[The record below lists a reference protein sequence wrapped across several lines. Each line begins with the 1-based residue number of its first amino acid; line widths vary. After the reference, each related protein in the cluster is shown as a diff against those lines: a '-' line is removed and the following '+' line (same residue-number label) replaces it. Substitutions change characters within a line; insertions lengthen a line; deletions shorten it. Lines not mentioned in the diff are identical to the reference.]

1 MGGSGASGREARRP
15 VIIDLPAEEIR
26 GPSDAEAPA
35 AEIESGAF
43 AGGATDSTGPDATA
57 AEPGSGDALGH
68 DETVTPSAFATDTHA
83 HQDPVPPAETIRQ
96 RRGTSFP
103 ALLAAAILGGLIGVG
118 ALTALDR
125 MGYLDAF
132 RGEDAGAAAVSAEL
146 ASLRSEVEALRQSA
160 GEQAGV
166 DVAPLQQQVAGLEQ
180 AIAELRSQPAAG
192 GDPASLGE
200 VQNRLAALEQAASA
214 AGSSEPSQALEA
226 RLGEL
231 ASQVESLR
239 SSGGTGATEP
249 ALAGIAKR
257 IDEIAGRLGSL
268 EGQGPVDISA
278 VEASVSELQNR
289 LDQLG
294 ERVEA
299 APTEERVAAL
309 ETTLNDMT
317 QRLNTTA
324 AELETA
330 AALGPA
336 VAANALG
343 AALEAGAPFTSELQ
357 ALRGLGLDETALAG
371 LAPSAETGLPTLN
384 ELRSGFEDAVATID
398 LRTPIPEGTGTLE
411 RLVQSA
417 RGLVEVRPA
426 HPTEG
431 SAPGAVVAR
440 IRGALSS
447 GDLKTALAEWNS
459 LPEEAKANTADWAR
473 AAEARLAADELVT
486 RLRSEALSRLGR
498 EG

>member
-1 MGGSGASGREARRP
+1 MGGSGASSREARRP
-15 VIIDLPAEEIR
+15 VIIDLPAEEIGR
-26 GPSDAEAPA
+26 PPDAPAPA
-35 AEIESGAF
+35 AEGEPSTFASGAT
-43 AGGATDSTGPDATA
+43 GATGPDATA
-57 AEPGSGDALGH
+57 AEPGSSDAPGQ
-68 DETVTPSAFATDTHA
+68 DETVIPSAFATDPHVRP
-83 HQDPVPPAETIRQ
+83 DPIPPAETVRQ

-125 MGYLDAF
+125 LGYLEPL
-132 RGEDAGAAAVSAEL
+132 RGEDAGAATVSAEL
-146 ASLRSEVEALRQSA
+146 ASLRSDVEALRQSA
-160 GEQAGV
+160 GEQVGV

-200 VQNRLAALEQAASA
+200 VQNRLAAPEQAASA
-214 AGSSEPSQALEA
+214 AGSTESSQALEA

-231 ASQVESLR
+231 ASEVEALR

-249 ALAGIAKR
+249 ALAGIAR
-257 IDEIAGRLGSL
+257 QIDEIAGRLGSL
-268 EGQGPVDISA
+268 EESGPVDVTGLETSIA
-278 VEASVSELQNR
+278 ELR
-289 LDQLG
+289 EQLVQLA

-299 APTEERVAAL
+299 APTGERVAAL
-309 ETTLNDMT
+309 ETALNEAT
-317 QRLNTTA
+317 EQLSTTA
-324 AELETA
+324 VQVETA

-343 AALEAGAPFTSELQ
+343 AALESGAPFTRELQ

-371 LAPSAETGLPTLN
+371 LAPSAEAGLPTLN
-384 ELRSGFEDAVATID
+384 ELRSGFENAIATID

-426 HPTEG
+426 KPTEG
-431 SAPGAVVAR
+431 SDPGAVVAR
-440 IRGALSS
+440 IRGALLS

-459 LPEEAKANTADWAR
+459 LPEDAKAKTADWAR
-473 AAEARLAADELVT
+473 DAEARLAADELVA

>member
-1 MGGSGASGREARRP
+1 M
-15 VIIDLPAEEIR
+15 
-26 GPSDAEAPA
+26 
-35 AEIESGAF
+35 
-43 AGGATDSTGPDATA
+43 
-57 AEPGSGDALGH
+57 
-68 DETVTPSAFATDTHA
+68 
-83 HQDPVPPAETIRQ
+83 
-96 RRGTSFP
+96 
-103 ALLAAAILGGLIGVG
+103 
-118 ALTALDR
+118 
-125 MGYLDAF
+125 
-132 RGEDAGAAAVSAEL
+132 
-146 ASLRSEVEALRQSA
+146 
-160 GEQAGV
+160 

-214 AGSSEPSQALEA
+214 AGSTESSQALEA

-231 ASQVESLR
+231 ASEVEALR

-249 ALAGIAKR
+249 ALAGIATR

-268 EGQGPVDISA
+268 EGQGPVDVTGLESSIA
-278 VEASVSELQNR
+278 EIRE
-289 LDQLG
+289 QLAQLA

-309 ETTLNDMT
+309 ETALNDT
-317 QRLNTTA
+317 TEQLSTTA
-324 AELETA
+324 AQVETV

-384 ELRSGFEDAVATID
+384 ELRSAFENAVATID

-440 IRGALSS
+440 MRGALSS
-447 GDLKTALAEWNS
+447 GDIKTALAEWNS
-459 LPEEAKANTADWAR
+459 LPEDAKAKTADWAR
-473 AAEARLAADELVT
+473 AAEARLAADELVA

>member
-1 MGGSGASGREARRP
+1 MR
-15 VIIDLPAEEIR
+15 
-26 GPSDAEAPA
+26 
-35 AEIESGAF
+35 
-43 AGGATDSTGPDATA
+43 
-57 AEPGSGDALGH
+57 
-68 DETVTPSAFATDTHA
+68 DETVTPSASATDSHA
-83 HQDPVPPAETIRQ
+83 HPDPIPPAETIRQ

-125 MGYLDAF
+125 MGYLESF
-132 RGEDAGAAAVSAEL
+132 RGEDAGAAAVEAEL
-146 ASLRSEVEALRQSA
+146 ANLRSEVEALRQSA
-160 GEQAGV
+160 GEQVGV

-192 GDPASLGE
+192 GDPALLGE

-214 AGSSEPSQALEA
+214 AGSTESSQALEA

-231 ASQVESLR
+231 ASEVEALR

-249 ALAGIAKR
+249 ALAGIATR

-268 EGQGPVDISA
+268 EGQGPVDVTGLESSIA
-278 VEASVSELQNR
+278 EIRE
-289 LDQLG
+289 QLAQLA

-309 ETTLNDMT
+309 ETALNDT
-317 QRLNTTA
+317 TEQLSTTA
-324 AELETA
+324 AQVETV

-384 ELRSGFEDAVATID
+384 ELRSAFENAVATID

-426 HPTEG
+426 HPAEG

-440 IRGALSS
+440 MRGALSS

-459 LPEEAKANTADWAR
+459 LPEDAKAKTADWAR
-473 AAEARLAADELVT
+473 AAEARLAADELVA
-486 RLRSEALSRLGR
+486 RLRSEALSHLGR